1 MKDISLY
8 IHIPF
13 CEKKCVYCAFNSFC
27 AKDDVKEKYISLL
40 CDEIKRRKLPR
51 IVKTIYFGGGTPS
64 TLSPAQFK
72 RIYDCIYDNFDVYDN
87 AEFTVECNPNSI
99 TEEFLK
105 CYKSCRVNRL
115 SIGVQSLSNKSLK
128 KIGRLHDKQTAL
140 DKIKLARKY
149 FDNISCD
156 LIVGL
161 EGEDGKALT
170 GYAKQLLTLGIKHIS
185 CYFLEVYQNTPLF
198 KMIEDKKYTPLT
210 DEEQVSA
217 FEKLSNYL
225 IDAGMERYEISNF
238 AYPQYESKHNT
249 NYWKRGEYLGF
260 GISAHSFIGGVRTE
274 NAASL
279 DDYEKGITTS
289 EKLTVKEED
298 EEKIMLGLRC
308 NLGVNLNELKFDLKE
323 NPYYKDYI
331 KQGILTEKEGLVK
344 LNPMFY
350 QISNT
355 IISNLFEK

>member
-13 CEKKCVYCAFNSFC
+13 CEKKCAYCAFNSFC

-64 TLSPAQFK
+64 TLFPAQFK

-99 TEEFLK
+99 TEELLK

-198 KMIEDKKYTPLT
+198 KMIEEKKYKPLT
-210 DEEQVSA
+210 DEEQISA

-238 AYPQYESKHNT
+238 AYPEYESKHNT

-260 GISAHSFIGGVRTE
+260 GISAHSFIDGVRTE
-274 NAASL
+274 NAATL
-279 DDYEKGITTS
+279 DDYKMGITTS

-308 NLGVNLNELKFDLKE
+308 NLGVNLKELKVDLKE